1 MRIVAMKQNSVI
13 FGFRLESAIMQQMPD
28 DKLFSDFPGVTRQE
42 WEKKI
47 REDLKGADYEK
58 ELIWHTREGFDVKP
72 FYCIEDIRHL
82 KHMEGLPG
90 EFPYVR
96 TGRTSRNSWQ
106 IRQDIQVSK
115 PEKANKIILDLL
127 KKGVTSPGLKLDSK
141 VIGSGEKL
149 SRLLK
154 DIPLESITLNL
165 LAGKDSPEIAEYL
178 VREVNRRKSDAD
190 TIKGSF
196 DFDPLGNLT
205 VHGNFYQD
213 ANNDFNNLKGL
224 IQRASEALPLFR
236 ITKVNGLNFS
246 NAGATIVQE
255 LAFTLAMG
263 NEYLALLTERGIK
276 AGDIAGKMQFVFGVG
291 SDYFME
297 IAKLRAARLLWAKI
311 VEAYQPSDTGSSEMF
326 IHAVTTG
333 WNKTLYDPYVNML
346 RSTTESM
353 SASIGGADSIEI
365 TPFDSAYAE
374 ESDFSL
380 RNARNTQIILQEEAY
395 FDKVID
401 PAAGSYYIENLTQ
414 NLAQQAWNLFLETE
428 DKGGY
433 TKAFKA
439 GFIQVII
446 MKTARQRM
454 YDIATKQEVLVGTNK
469 YPDPNERPDKKVSAD
484 QKKSAAEGRIAIPL
498 QLLRGAAEFEKQC
511 LNHDR

>member
-1 MRIVAMKQNSVI
+1 
-13 FGFRLESAIMQQMPD
+13 MQQPSD
-28 DKLFSDFPGVTRQE
+28 DKLFSDFPGVSRQE

-72 FYCIEDIRHL
+72 YYFSEDIRHMRHL
-82 KHMEGLPG
+82 ESFPG

-96 TGRTSRNSWQ
+96 TGKTHRNSWE

-127 KKGVTSPGLKLDSK
+127 KKGVTSPGLKLNSS
-141 VIGSGEKL
+141 VIDSGENF
-149 SRLLK
+149 SRLLR
-154 DIPLESITLNL
+154 DIPLDSITLNL
-165 LAGKDSPEIAEYL
+165 LAGKDAPKFTEYL
-178 VREVNRRKSDAD
+178 IGEVNRRKFGAN

-196 DFDPLGNLT
+196 DYDPLGNLT
-205 VHGNFYQD
+205 VFGSFYQD
-213 ANNDFNNLKGL
+213 LNNDFNKLKSL
-224 IQRASEALPLFR
+224 VQRASETLPLY
-236 ITKVNGLNFS
+236 KVLEVNGLNFS

-255 LAFTLAMG
+255 IAFALAMG
-263 NEYLALLTERGIK
+263 NEYLAQLTEKGLE
-276 AGDIAGKMQFVFGVG
+276 AGDIAKRMQFVFGIG
-291 SDYFME
+291 SDYFLE
-297 IAKLRAARLLWAKI
+297 IAKLRAARLLWSKI
-311 VEAYQPSDTGSSEMF
+311 VEAYKPSDSGSSAMF
-326 IHAVTTG
+326 VHSVTTG

-353 SASIGGADSIEI
+353 SASIGGADSIEV

-380 RNARNTQIILQEEAY
+380 RNARNTQIILKEEAY

-414 NLAQQAWNLFLETE
+414 NLAQRAWNLFLKTE

-446 MKTARQRM
+446 SKTARQRM

-469 YPDPNERPDKKVSAD
+469 YFNPDDRPDKKASAD
-484 QKKSAAEGRIAIPL
+484 LKKTAARGRIAIPL
-498 QLLRGAAEFEKQC
+498 QPLRGAAEYEKQC